1 MNTKLKTIMATTL
14 LSASFTV
21 ASAGSE
27 LLDIHNMKIFKELRQ
42 AIEFGKD
49 LHKNYCRNGAA
60 AFFQEV
66 DIAMDD
72 MQYVD
77 TVECQITPVS
87 KVWIMGVAAADTE
100 LASGGMVGVITIT
113 METLAGSLYSA
124 NQFQILPL
132 SGDDAVS
139 VVHTA
144 VGTTATKGEVGS
156 IVNDEDALISGY
168 CIATDATDDL
178 FGVISLGTELLGD
191 VLLSD
196 VLGIEPCTADN
207 D

>member
-21 ASAGSE
+21 ASAGSD
-27 LLDIHNMKIFKELRQ
+27 LLDIKNMKIFKELRQ
-42 AIEFGKD
+42 SIEFGKD

-77 TVECQITPVS
+77 TVECQITPLTSVYLLG
-87 KVWIMGVAAADTE
+87 IAAADAE
-100 LASGGMVGVITIT
+100 IAVGGKVGVITIT
-113 METLAGSLYSA
+113 METLTGSEYSGEA
-124 NQFQILPL
+124 FHILPL

-139 VVHTA
+139 VVAAA

-156 IVNDEDALISGY
+156 IVNDEDVFISGY
-168 CIATDATDDL
+168 CIASDTTTDTH
-178 FGVISLGTELLGD
+178 GVISLGAELLGD